1 MCTLTK
7 KSNILL
13 KTFTTPM
20 VVSALNPFST
30 KQSPATSAKTDPAL
44 RMQAALQAVALIRQQ
59 RRENA
64 ALDASVAWV
73 KQFQTLRFR
82 HCYADMLSSSVYGGV
97 ARFFLERLYA
107 QAQPQHLD
115 DQFARIAPSI
125 AKVFPGRVVETAV
138 EVGQLH
144 LLTETLDQAMGDAIT
159 QQQKPGALPN
169 VSSNEALACY
179 VAVWREVAHAA
190 DRNRQLEMVLDLG
203 NTMAGLVKIPGLALG
218 LKLMRG
224 PAQLAHLGDLQNWL
238 EEGFVTFA
246 ALDRRAGATESF
258 LRTVEHR
265 ESDLIDTLF
274 NRSFEVATRT
284 IGMIMRDGA
293 P

>member
-1 MCTLTK
+1 
-7 KSNILL
+7 
-13 KTFTTPM
+13 M

-30 KQSPATSAKTDPAL
+30 NKRPATSTKTDPAL

-59 RRENA
+59 RLQNA
-64 ALDASVAWV
+64 ALDCSVAWV

-82 HCYADMLSSSVYGGV
+82 HCYADLLASALYAGV
-97 ARFFLERLYA
+97 TSFFLERLYA

-144 LLTETLDQAMGDAIT
+144 LLTETLDQAMGAALA
-159 QQQKPGALPN
+159 QQRKPGTLPTLT
-169 VSSNEALACY
+169 SNEAVALY
-179 VAVWREVAHAA
+179 VSVWREVGHST
-190 DRNRQLEMVLDLG
+190 DRNRQLGMVLDLG
-203 NTMAGLVKIPGLALG
+203 TAMAGLVKIPGLALG

-246 ALDRRAGATESF
+246 ALDRSTGATQAF
-258 LRTVEHR
+258 LGTVEQR
-265 ESDLIDTLF
+265 EAGLIDSLF
-274 NRSFEVATRT
+274 NSGFDAAAGTLRK
-284 IGMIMRDGA
+284 IMQDS
-293 P
+293 PP